1 MSYTNVAGETNAIK
15 NPLVIEATKVAQVL
29 NGLLKS
35 LGLTAAQR
43 KKFKADEGDDGGFE
57 AL

>member
-1 MSYTNVAGETNAIK
+1 MAGETNAIK